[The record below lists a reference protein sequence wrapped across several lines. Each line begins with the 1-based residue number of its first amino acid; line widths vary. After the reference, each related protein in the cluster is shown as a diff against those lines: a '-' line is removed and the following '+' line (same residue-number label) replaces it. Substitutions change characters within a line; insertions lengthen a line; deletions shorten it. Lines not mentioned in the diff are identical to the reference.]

1 MCRIQHRS
9 KALAGTRGCWRQHV
23 LAAEFLFAPAP
34 EDFPGGDQ
42 FLHDARRGEIEEAAT
57 VGELAI
63 FLLDSVGA
71 EETQVALELQEL
83 LASHGVA
90 GERVG
95 TLSHEGWSLSD
106 SL

>member
-1 MCRIQHRS
+1 M
-9 KALAGTRGCWRQHV
+9 LAT
-23 LAAEFLFAPAP
+23 EFLLPPAP
-34 EDFPGGDQ
+34 EDFPGCDQ
-42 FLHDARRGEIEEAAT
+42 FLHDAGRGEVEEAAA

-63 FLLDSVGA
+63 FLLDGVGA

-83 LASHGVA
+83 LASHGIV

-95 TLSHEGWSLSD
+95 AFSHEGWSLSD